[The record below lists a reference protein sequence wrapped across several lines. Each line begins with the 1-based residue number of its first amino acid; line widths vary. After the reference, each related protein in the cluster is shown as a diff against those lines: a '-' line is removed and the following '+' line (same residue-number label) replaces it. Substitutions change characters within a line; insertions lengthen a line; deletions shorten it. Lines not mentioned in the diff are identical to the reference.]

1 MQSAL
6 PCASLRGPDR
16 DRPRTPA
23 HRSQNAG
30 RWTSR
35 SSIRN
40 FFPAGATLFKMR
52 RHVDSVG
59 RIKPDLVAQ
68 GADRYPEHARRAGAV
83 AVATREGLQHEL
95 ALDLADGRTD
105 QQRHDLVRSQRQR
118 RSFRRMDRGLNNRL
132 SNEYLN
138 RLLYGFLG
146 HQLLPIQRPP
156 RIVEA
161 ETSRTNNYPV
171 ATVVRVG

>member
-1 MQSAL
+1 MQSAI

-16 DRPRTPA
+16 NRRRTPA
-23 HRSQNAG
+23 HRSQNAEHL
-30 RWTSR
+30 TSR
-35 SSIRN
+35 SSFRN
-40 FFPAGATLFKMR
+40 FR
-52 RHVDSVG
+52 R
-59 RIKPDLVAQ
+59 I
-68 GADRYPEHARRAGAV
+68 
-83 AVATREGLQHEL
+83 
-95 ALDLADGRTD
+95 
-105 QQRHDLVRSQRQR
+105 
-118 RSFRRMDRGLNNRL
+118 DRGLNNRL